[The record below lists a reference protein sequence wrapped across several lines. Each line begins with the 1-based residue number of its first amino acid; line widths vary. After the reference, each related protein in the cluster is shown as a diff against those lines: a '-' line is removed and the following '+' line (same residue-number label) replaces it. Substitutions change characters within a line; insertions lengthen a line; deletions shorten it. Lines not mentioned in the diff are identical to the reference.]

1 MENSSSKLSLK
12 LLQLKLHLHSQL
24 GQGVDG
30 GRSLPNVLG
39 KTAWSKCLFSLKK
52 REKQIRVLLY
62 IEYINPNL

>member
-1 MENSSSKLSLK
+1 MENSSFQLSLK

-30 GRSLPNVLG
+30 GQNFPNVFG

-52 REKQIRVLLY
+52 KEKQIKFLLH
-62 IEYINPNL
+62 IVYINSNL